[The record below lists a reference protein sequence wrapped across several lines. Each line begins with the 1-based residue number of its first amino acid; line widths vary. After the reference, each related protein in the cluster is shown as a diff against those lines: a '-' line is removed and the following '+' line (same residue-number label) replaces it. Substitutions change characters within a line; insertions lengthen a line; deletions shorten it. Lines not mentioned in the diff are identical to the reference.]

1 MCVVQSSC
9 TLMTRASESKADG
22 KFPLVSIWAGSDV
35 KVQPNRRGDSP
46 PFSLRGY
53 MKELSIFVDESGDF
67 GNYNSK
73 YAPQYKYKLLQV
85 ADMICTL
92 ELLRYKVDH
101 NSLTESEKSIFHSVR
116 DLKKDF
122 LKKIKEMEFL

>member
-1 MCVVQSSC
+1 
-9 TLMTRASESKADG
+9 
-22 KFPLVSIWAGSDV
+22 
-35 KVQPNRRGDSP
+35 
-46 PFSLRGY
+46 

-122 LKKIKEMEFL
+122 LKKIKEKEFL